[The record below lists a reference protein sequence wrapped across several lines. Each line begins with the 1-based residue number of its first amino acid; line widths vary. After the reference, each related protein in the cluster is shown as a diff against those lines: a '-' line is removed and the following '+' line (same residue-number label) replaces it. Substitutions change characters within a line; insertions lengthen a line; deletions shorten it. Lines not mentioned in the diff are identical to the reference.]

1 MSFAHLHIHTEYS
14 LLDGACKINELVKR
28 VKELGQDSVAITD
41 HGAMYG
47 VIDFYKAAK
56 AEGIKPII
64 GCEVYVSPRKHTDKT
79 SEFDRSNSHLVLLC
93 KNNIGYQNLIKLN
106 SIAWIDGF
114 YVKPRVDI
122 ELLEKYHEG
131 LIALSACLA
140 GEIPKALL
148 NNDYESAKQKALE
161 YKRIFGDKNFFLE
174 IQDHGIPEQKRII
187 PYLLELSRE
196 CDIPIVATND
206 CHYINREDSR
216 LHHILL
222 CIQTNHTIDEKIN
235 IGFPTDEF
243 YLKSEEE
250 MSNLFPQEA
259 LDNTAKIAE
268 HCNVEFE
275 FGKLRL
281 PHFDVPNN
289 RDHTEYF
296 RSECFKGLERRY
308 GSQPDKSLVERL
320 EYEINTIDK
329 MGYIDYYLIVND
341 YVSYAKSTGIPVG
354 PGRGS
359 GAGSLAAYCIGITDI
374 DPIKYDLMFERFL
387 NPERVSM
394 PDFDI
399 DFCKERRQEVIDY
412 VIRKYGNDH
421 VAQIAAFGTMAAKGA
436 VRDVGRALGISY
448 SVCDTV
454 AKLIPFDLNMTIKK
468 ALSISKDL
476 RSLYDTDAQIK
487 ELLDTASKLEGTPRH
502 TTTHAAGVVITEKPV
517 SDYVPLAKND
527 DAVVTQFT
535 MTTLDE
541 LGLLKMDFLGLR
553 NLTVMD
559 DTEKMIRQSDK
570 NFSIENIPDNDKAVF
585 ELFASGDTE
594 GVFQFESS
602 GMKNVLV
609 RLRPENIEDIIAV
622 ISLYRPGPMDSIPQ
636 YIENRHNPEK
646 VKYKHPL
653 LKPILDVTY
662 GCIVYQEQV
671 MQIFRSLAGYSPG
684 RADIVRRAMS
694 KKKKDVMERER
705 KVFIYGLTDDSG
717 NITVDGCIRR
727 GVDENTA
734 KEIFAEMESFASYA
748 FNKSHAACY
757 AMISY
762 RTAYLK
768 CHYPCQYFS
777 ALLTSVLDNSGKIA
791 VYIDECQ
798 RHGIKVLPPHVN
810 NSDVGFTVHNNEIIF
825 GLMAI
830 KNLGKGLIEKITTE
844 RKKGKFKTFYSFCSR
859 MYGPELNKRALEN
872 LIRCGALDG
881 LGANRKQMLL
891 VSDVFLQYINAD
903 RARSLDGQLDL
914 FSISDS
920 GTGSE
925 STSISEPP
933 LPTADEFSRQE
944 LLDMEK
950 QTAGIYLT
958 GHPISDYDE
967 VIHTLNTDKISDIL
981 NDETDMYND
990 GKKVDVLAIV
1000 TKVKLKATKSGQE
1013 MAFVTIEDKFGSI
1026 EMLVFPKTLK
1036 EYGGLIREGNVLRI
1050 FASVSGREDEDKK
1063 LLCDKIQNAPKKL
1076 SDIHSSTHK
1085 EVSNQKKGLYIRVPN
1100 DNSKEYTRAKQIID
1114 IFDGRT
1120 PLYIYF
1126 TDTKNLRRAPA
1137 SMWVDINE
1145 VMIRELKRR
1154 IGDNNVAVVE

>member
-114 YVKPRVDI
+114 YVKPRVDM

-161 YKRIFGDKNFFLE
+161 YKRIFGDENFFLE

-268 HCNVEFE
+268 RCNVEFE
-275 FGKLRL
+275 FGTLRL

-289 RDHTEYF
+289 RDHPEYL

-412 VIRKYGNDH
+412 VIRK
-421 VAQIAAFGTMAAKGA
+421 
-436 VRDVGRALGISY
+436 
-448 SVCDTV
+448 
-454 AKLIPFDLNMTIKK
+454 
-468 ALSISKDL
+468 
-476 RSLYDTDAQIK
+476 
-487 ELLDTASKLEGTPRH
+487 
-502 TTTHAAGVVITEKPV
+502 
-517 SDYVPLAKND
+517 
-527 DAVVTQFT
+527 
-535 MTTLDE
+535 
-541 LGLLKMDFLGLR
+541 
-553 NLTVMD
+553 
-559 DTEKMIRQSDK
+559 
-570 NFSIENIPDNDKAVF
+570 
-585 ELFASGDTE
+585 
-594 GVFQFESS
+594 
-602 GMKNVLV
+602 
-609 RLRPENIEDIIAV
+609 
-622 ISLYRPGPMDSIPQ
+622 
-636 YIENRHNPEK
+636 
-646 VKYKHPL
+646 
-653 LKPILDVTY
+653 
-662 GCIVYQEQV
+662 
-671 MQIFRSLAGYSPG
+671 
-684 RADIVRRAMS
+684 
-694 KKKKDVMERER
+694 
-705 KVFIYGLTDDSG
+705 
-717 NITVDGCIRR
+717 
-727 GVDENTA
+727 
-734 KEIFAEMESFASYA
+734 
-748 FNKSHAACY
+748 
-757 AMISY
+757 
-762 RTAYLK
+762 
-768 CHYPCQYFS
+768 
-777 ALLTSVLDNSGKIA
+777 
-791 VYIDECQ
+791 
-798 RHGIKVLPPHVN
+798 
-810 NSDVGFTVHNNEIIF
+810 
-825 GLMAI
+825 
-830 KNLGKGLIEKITTE
+830 
-844 RKKGKFKTFYSFCSR
+844 
-859 MYGPELNKRALEN
+859 
-872 LIRCGALDG
+872 
-881 LGANRKQMLL
+881 
-891 VSDVFLQYINAD
+891 
-903 RARSLDGQLDL
+903 
-914 FSISDS
+914 
-920 GTGSE
+920 
-925 STSISEPP
+925 
-933 LPTADEFSRQE
+933 
-944 LLDMEK
+944 
-950 QTAGIYLT
+950 
-958 GHPISDYDE
+958 
-967 VIHTLNTDKISDIL
+967 
-981 NDETDMYND
+981 
-990 GKKVDVLAIV
+990 
-1000 TKVKLKATKSGQE
+1000 
-1013 MAFVTIEDKFGSI
+1013 
-1026 EMLVFPKTLK
+1026 
-1036 EYGGLIREGNVLRI
+1036 
-1050 FASVSGREDEDKK
+1050 
-1063 LLCDKIQNAPKKL
+1063 
-1076 SDIHSSTHK
+1076 
-1085 EVSNQKKGLYIRVPN
+1085 
-1100 DNSKEYTRAKQIID
+1100 
-1114 IFDGRT
+1114 
-1120 PLYIYF
+1120 
-1126 TDTKNLRRAPA
+1126 
-1137 SMWVDINE
+1137 
-1145 VMIRELKRR
+1145 
-1154 IGDNNVAVVE
+1154 